1 MCGLGMLAY
10 SRAAGD
16 PMLFGLHVDDCLPEK
31 TGTVK
36 TLRGLPPHNMVRELS
51 VLPQVVRRRPSEPVG
66 KQIQRV
72 ARWSRS
78 VGVTRDFVRAQVHAG
93 RALWRG
99 EAGTFT
105 AHLSPEQAII
115 LHAFN
120 NNGLN
125 GRDSYEQKLA
135 HLPHVRIIDEPS
147 WHLDLAQWDVF
158 DGSAKKIRLIQE
170 ELESGTRPAE
180 LIQLPELA
188 KPFFPKK
195 KKS

>member
-1 MCGLGMLAY
+1 
-10 SRAAGD
+10 
-16 PMLFGLHVDDCLPEK
+16 
-31 TGTVK
+31 
-36 TLRGLPPHNMVRELS
+36 
-51 VLPQVVRRRPSEPVG
+51 
-66 KQIQRV
+66 
-72 ARWSRS
+72 
-78 VGVTRDFVRAQVHAG
+78 
-93 RALWRG
+93 
-99 EAGTFT
+99 
-105 AHLSPEQAII
+105 
-115 LHAFN
+115 
-120 NNGLN
+120 LN